1 MAIDGKQIKDETI
14 DLSKLRK
21 TGVVEFDSATV
32 SFNNSTL
39 KRNSPDEWD
48 DDDLVNKEYVDFA
61 LIDIPKGPTGPE
73 GQQGLIGPTGPQG
86 LIGPTGPQGP
96 TGPEGQQGLIG
107 PTGPTGSNGLSYTYD
122 IDRTGGVIKFDKDS
136 VYGTLDNPITSNIS
150 LDSVGN
156 LTGYTSMI
164 IHSTS
169 SVPTFSNEFKR
180 ITGSFDYI
188 INVRNFIHC
197 QFLYGNVYYTIH
209 QEE

>member
-73 GQQGLIGPTGPQG
+73 GPTGS
-86 LIGPTGPQGP
+86 
-96 TGPEGQQGLIG
+96 EGQQGLIG

-136 VYGTLDNPITSNIS
+136 VYGSLTNPITSNIS

-164 IHSTS
+164 IHNSS